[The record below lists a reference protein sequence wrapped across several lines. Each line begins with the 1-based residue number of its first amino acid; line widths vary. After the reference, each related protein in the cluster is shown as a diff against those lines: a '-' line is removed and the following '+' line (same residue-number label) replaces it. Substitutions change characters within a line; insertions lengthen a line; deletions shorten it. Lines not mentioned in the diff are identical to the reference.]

1 MTRSTAIT
9 RTRGR
14 RSALAYGSRS
24 TTAAEDNLNRLGT
37 PRAGT
42 LLDRRQV
49 LRATGQRAA
58 LPDSSP
64 SPATVF
70 RFLGRFLLAG

>member
-14 RSALAYGSRS
+14 RSAPAYRSRS

-42 LLDRRQV
+42 LLTTAVKFYELRDNVPPCLTHPRRQ
-49 LRATGQRAA
+49 RR
-58 LPDSSP
+58 SSG
-64 SPATVF
+64 SWVVSC
-70 RFLGRFLLAG
+70 